1 VVKWKYIYLTVV
13 HRFN

>member
-1 VVKWKYIYLTVV
+1 VVKLKYIYLTVV